1 MTNKI
6 TLKRNVK
13 IINDE
18 YVIKKKKHS
27 LKSTYNY
34 LLSRSFDYFPEI
46 VKEDDNYLYF
56 KYIRDVSEPAE
67 QKMID
72 LLILLS
78 ILHSKT
84 TFYKEVDLDYYKSI
98 YEDINKKIDDVYN
111 YYNNLMDTIDN
122 EIFMSP
128 ANYLIARNIT
138 LVYNSLNYA
147 KENIELWYEMIENK
161 HQVRLVTIHNNLSL
175 DHYLKSD
182 KPYLISWDNAKTDMP
197 IYDLVTLYQNHALDF
212 EFIDILK
219 IYLNK
224 FPLSNEEMLLFFILI
239 SIPDKIKAMPTE
251 YETTISISSL
261 LDYLTKTKILREEYR
276 IKQKTNK
283 SSELQKQD
291 QNIDKAR

>member
-1 MTNKI
+1 
-6 TLKRNVK
+6 
-13 IINDE
+13 
-18 YVIKKKKHS
+18 
-27 LKSTYNY
+27 
-34 LLSRSFDYFPEI
+34 
-46 VKEDDNYLYF
+46 
-56 KYIRDVSEPAE
+56 
-67 QKMID
+67 
-72 LLILLS
+72 
-78 ILHSKT
+78 
-84 TFYKEVDLDYYKSI
+84 
-98 YEDINKKIDDVYN
+98 
-111 YYNNLMDTIDN
+111 
-122 EIFMSP
+122 
-128 ANYLIARNIT
+128 
-138 LVYNSLNYA
+138 
-147 KENIELWYEMIENK
+147 MIENK

-224 FPLSNEEMLLFFILI
+224 FPLSDEEMLLFFILI

-251 YETTISISSL
+251 YETTISISSH

-291 QNIDKAR
+291 QNIDKTR